1 MFAGTAYYDVLLFA
15 PLGTR
20 PVRLLP
26 RIISVIISRFLINL
40 QKVKYQPDEST
51 VSTSELPFQGTMS
64 QDMNIFI
71 GSLEVQLPFLDVPL
85 NEADD
90 E

>member
-26 RIISVIISRFLINL
+26 RIISVIISRFLIDL
-40 QKVKYQPDEST
+40 QKVKRQLDEST
-51 VSTSELPFQGTMS
+51 VSRSELAFQHNTS
-64 QDMNIFI
+64 QDMNSFI
-71 GSLEVQLPFLDVPL
+71 RSFWAKLPFLDVPL
-85 NEADD
+85 NEADG

>member
-26 RIISVIISRFLINL
+26 RIISVIISRFLTKL
-40 QKVKYQPDEST
+40 QKVKHQLDEYT
-51 VSTSELPFQGTMS
+51 VSTSELSFQHNTS
-64 QDMNIFI
+64 QDMNSFI
-71 GSLEVQLPFLDVPL
+71 GSLGAQLPFLDVPL
-85 NEADD
+85 TETDD